1 MAGYSDAHL
10 SHSSL
15 SPSST
20 QQATSPTKKIARS
33 SQAASMESFFSDAER
48 VVNFEMLYLWQKCS
62 LVAKLQT
69 VKAQIQ
75 TWIL

>member
-1 MAGYSDAHL
+1 
-10 SHSSL
+10 
-15 SPSST
+15 
-20 QQATSPTKKIARS
+20 
-33 SQAASMESFFSDAER
+33 MESFFSGAER

-62 LVAKLQT
+62 PVAKLQT